1 MPALTLSPLVTD
13 ILIVVLSIAL
23 IWSLTRDG
31 TEEGGS
37 WSLTCDEAEEGGP
50 DPIDSSA

>member
-23 IWSLTRDG
+23 IWSLTRD
-31 TEEGGS
+31 
-37 WSLTCDEAEEGGP
+37 EAEEGGP
-50 DPIDSSA
+50 WSLTCDAAEDGDPDP